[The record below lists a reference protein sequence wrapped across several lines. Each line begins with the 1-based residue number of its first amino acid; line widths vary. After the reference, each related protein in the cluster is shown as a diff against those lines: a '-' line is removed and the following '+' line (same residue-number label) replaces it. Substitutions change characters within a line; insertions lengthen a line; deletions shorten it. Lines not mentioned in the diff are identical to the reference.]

1 MRVLLAY
8 DGSPGAD
15 NAVALA
21 HSAAWPPAST
31 IRIVAVVELR
41 LISTNRMPGAPVVAS
56 QAEADVAALA
66 QEDIQGAVDRLASV
80 DRRVEGAVLRGRPA
94 SVLVDEANRFNADLV
109 IGGSRGHGP
118 IASLLLG
125 SVSAEVVD
133 RAPCPMLI
141 ARTATISN
149 VVVAADGSEP
159 ATAAASLVASWPMFT
174 RVPISV
180 VSVAEVVEPW
190 HTGIAPTMVRQ
201 VAAAH
206 ARDVAEARAE
216 HSRIA
221 EATVS
226 DLRAAGREASAEVRT
241 GDAASEIIASAEAA
255 GADLVVMGSRGK
267 TGLARMIL
275 GSVAR
280 NVVQGSRASV
290 LIVHG
295 HDRPGTRGRVGRGV
309 P

>member
-1 MRVLLAY
+1 
-8 DGSPGAD
+8 
-15 NAVALA
+15 
-21 HSAAWPPAST
+21 
-31 IRIVAVVELR
+31 
-41 LISTNRMPGAPVVAS
+41 MPGAPVVAS

-66 QEDIQGAVDRLASV
+66 QEDIPGVVDRLASV

-216 HSRIA
+216 HYPNRR
-221 EATVS
+221 S
-226 DLRAAGREASAEVRT
+226 DGV
-241 GDAASEIIASAEAA
+241 GP
-255 GADLVVMGSRGK
+255 SRGWARGVSRG
-267 TGLARMIL
+267 TGPATPPQRSSPRPRRQGPIW
-275 GSVAR
+275 SSWAPVAR
-280 NVVQGSRASV
+280 RAS
-290 LIVHG
+290 
-295 HDRPGTRGRVGRGV
+295 PA
-309 P
+309 